1 MRNEKVNLSL
11 AQRLRSA
18 ARLITRGTVTL
29 PDPKKGSISSLYSI
43 SESGVP
49 VTHDSAMTLSA
60 VYAAVRLISEL
71 RASFPLEVIE
81 EQGNLRIPLDD
92 HEVKQIL
99 TRPNSYMNHY
109 TFDQYTE
116 SLVQLWGNSVSII
129 RRDFRQNISEM
140 IPVHT
145 KSVTPVMVDGRP
157 MYKVDDDVTGIKDT
171 FFPEEVVHF
180 RNMTSNGI
188 WGKDPISVAR
198 ESIGLGLASEKFG
211 NKFFK
216 SGGNLKG
223 VIESPGPLEDESF
236 RKFKKRW
243 DDFYTGETGDF
254 TVPILEYGMTYK
266 ALGIPPEAAQFIAT
280 RQFQLQDIARWFN
293 VPPHLL
299 ADLSRATFSN
309 IEHSDLQ
316 FVKYTMRA
324 ILKSRETELET
335 KLLDPKDYGKIR
347 IRYNID
353 GLLRGDL
360 ASLTAHL
367 KDMVTVGVL
376 TRNEARGLLNRN
388 PLDGLDKVL
397 EPANI
402 TGKNNDT
409 NNNDGSTKAL

>member
-1 MRNEKVNLSL
+1 MRNETKQLSL

-18 ARLITRGTVTL
+18 ARLITRGTVDL
-29 PDPKKGSISSLYSI
+29 PDPKKGTFSSLYSAA
-43 SESGVP
+43 ESGVI
-49 VTHDSAMTLSA
+49 VNHDTALTLSA

-71 RASFPLEVIE
+71 RASFPLEVVE
-81 EQGNLRIPLDD
+81 DQGKLRIPLDD
-92 HEVKQIL
+92 HEVKQL
-99 TRPNSYMNHY
+99 LMRPNSYMNQY
-109 TFDQYTE
+109 TFDQYSE

-129 RRDFRQNISEM
+129 RRDFRQRISEM

-145 KSVTPVMVDGRP
+145 QYVNPVMVDGKP
-157 MYKVDDDVTGIKDT
+157 MYKVDDQLTGIKGT

-188 WGKDPISVAR
+188 WGKDPISLAR
-198 ESIGLGLASEKFG
+198 ESVGLGLAAEVFG
-211 NKFFK
+211 SKFFK
-216 SGGNLKG
+216 RGGNLKG
-223 VIESPGPLEDESF
+223 VLETANHLEDETFS
-236 RKFKKRW
+236 KFKNRW
-243 DDFYTGETGDF
+243 DKFYAGDAGDF
-254 TVPILEYGMTYK
+254 SVPILEYGMTYK

-316 FVKYTMRA
+316 FVKYTMRS

-367 KDMVTVGVL
+367 KEMVTVGVL
-376 TRNEARGLLNRN
+376 TRNEARNKLNLN
-388 PLDGLDKVL
+388 PLDGLDKPL

-402 TGKNNDT
+402 TGKNNES
-409 NNNDGSTKAL
+409 NNNNGESETL